1 MPSFLAE
8 YYSFFANSYAKSRWF
23 AGILIPYAADNT
35 ELVANL
41 SLDKDV
47 VHKFLLHY
55 VVGSSSAGRLIWQ
68 RLLNF
73 EDGPVVGQKQK
84 NVAVVSKVQIRNI
97 LIRVLFWVRHTS

>member
-8 YYSFFANSYAKSRWF
+8 YYSFFANLYAKSRWF
-23 AGILIPYAADNT
+23 AGVLIPYAADNT

-55 VVGSSSAGRLIWQ
+55 AVGSSSAGRFIWQ

-73 EDGPVVGQKQK
+73 EDGPVVG
-84 NVAVVSKVQIRNI
+84 
-97 LIRVLFWVRHTS
+97 

>member
-23 AGILIPYAADNT
+23 VGVLILYAANNT
-35 ELVANL
+35 KLVANL

-47 VHKFLLHY
+47 VHKFSLHY
-55 VVGSSSAGRLIWQ
+55 VVGSSYAGQLIWQ

-73 EDGPVVGQKQK
+73 EDGPVVGLKQK
-84 NVAVVSKVQIRNI
+84 IVTAINKVHRGNI
-97 LIRVLFWVRHTS
+97 LIRVLLWIWHTS